1 MNIKIEKKY
10 IPLANYFSAT
20 KNPTI
25 TLQFTEI
32 EKIMGQ
38 SLPNAAYLSYSW
50 WKKTKAP
57 AKHYLAWTAAGYAV
71 KHVEPKSYVVFVRIE
86 PTSDKD
92 KAEANENIL
101 LIRSAAH
108 GDAGSLSNLQ
118 KKIEGESDFF
128 LYGHGERLLSTQKT
142 RKQIIQWN
150 QSGHSLILLAILN
163 GQHVG
168 YLMIE
173 GHKAHR
179 ANHRASLRIGV
190 QKDSQRNGIGSSLLR
205 KAEEWATKKGIH
217 RLEVNVLET
226 NSPALTFL
234 QKRGYETEG
243 IRRKAL
249 MIQQTAYDEVYLA
262 KMSIT

>member
-71 KHVEPKSYVVFVRIE
+71 THVEPKRYVIFVRIE
-86 PTSDKD
+86 AANDKD
-92 KAEANENIL
+92 IVKANENIL
-101 LIRSAAH
+101 LIRPAAH
-108 GDAGSLSNLQ
+108 GDASSLSDLQ

-128 LYGHGERLLSTQKT
+128 LYGHGERFLSTQKT
-142 RKQIIQWN
+142 RKQIIEWN
-150 QSGHSLILLAILN
+150 QNGHSLILLAILN

-173 GHKAHR
+173 GYKAHR
-179 ANHRASLRIGV
+179 ASHRAGLRIGI
-190 QKDSQRNGIGSSLLR
+190 QKDSQRNGIGSLLLQ
-205 KAEEWATKKGIH
+205 KAEAWSAEKGIH
-217 RLEVNVLET
+217 RLEVSVLET
-226 NSPALTFL
+226 NSTALTFL
-234 QKRGYETEG
+234 HKHGYESEG

-249 MIQQTAYDEVYLA
+249 MIQQTAYDEIYLA
-262 KMSIT
+262 KISIT

>member
-1 MNIKIEKKY
+1 MNMKIEKKY

-20 KNPTI
+20 TNPTI

-38 SLPNAAYLSYSW
+38 SLPNVAYLSYSW

-71 KHVEPKSYVVFVRIE
+71 KHVEPKRYVVFVRIE
-86 PTSDKD
+86 PTNDKD
-92 KAEANENIL
+92 NTKTNENIL
-101 LIRSAAH
+101 LIRPAGH
-108 GDAGSLSNLQ
+108 GDANSLSNMQ

-142 RKQIIQWN
+142 RKQIIEWN

-173 GHKAHR
+173 GYKAHR
-179 ANHRASLRIGV
+179 ASHRASLRIGV
-190 QKDSQRNGIGSSLLR
+190 QNNSQHKGIGSLLLK
-205 KAEEWATKKGIH
+205 KAEAWAAAQSIS
-217 RLEVNVLET
+217 RLEVSVLET
-226 NSPALTFL
+226 NSPALTFY
-234 QKRGYETEG
+234 KRMAMNL
-243 IRRKAL
+243 KAF
-249 MIQQTAYDEVYLA
+249 AE
-262 KMSIT
+262 KP

>member
-20 KNPTI
+20 TNPTV

-32 EKIMGQ
+32 ENIMGQ

-50 WKKTKAP
+50 WKKTNSP
-57 AKHYLAWTAAGYAV
+57 GKHYLAWTAAGYV
-71 KHVEPKSYVVFVRIE
+71 VEHVESKRYVVFIRTE
-86 PTSDKD
+86 PMNDKSTA
-92 KAEANENIL
+92 KTNENIL
-101 LIRSAAH
+101 LIRTAAH
-108 GDAGSLSNLQ
+108 GDASSLSNLQ

-142 RKQIIQWN
+142 RKQIIEWN

-173 GHKAHR
+173 GYKAHR
-179 ANHRASLRIGV
+179 ASHRATLRIGV
-190 QKDSQRNGIGSSLLR
+190 KKESQHKGIGSLLLK
-205 KAEEWATKKGIH
+205 KAEAWASEKGIH
-217 RLEVNVLET
+217 RLEVTVLET

-234 QKRGYETEG
+234 HEHGYESEG

-249 MIQQTAYDEVYLA
+249 VIQQTAYDEIYLA
-262 KMSIT
+262 RISIT